1 MSGAAPLDGIDLRR
15 VEEIGLNAL
24 QTQRQLFYDGW
35 LLRVSPGKAKRAR
48 SVNAQFGSSLPLEQK
63 IPYCERV
70 YAERGLPAL
79 FRITPF
85 VQPDGLEDELAARGY
100 RSFEDTLVQ
109 LARLDGPPDMP
120 AVPGVDFVTPSPVAF
135 AEAVGELQQSSAE
148 QRAALRERVTH
159 TPLTTRAMIAVADG
173 QPVGT
178 GTVMLEDGFA
188 GIYSMVTAPAM
199 RSRGIASGI
208 LASLLAWAWERGAAH
223 AYLQV
228 SADNEGAISVYR
240 RFGFVD
246 AYTYHYRGRP
256 DECH

>member
-1 MSGAAPLDGIDLRR
+1 MSSGTPFAGIDLRR

-48 SVNAQFGSSLPLEQK
+48 SVNAYFGSTLPLLQK

-70 YAERGLPAL
+70 YAEQGLPVL

-85 VQPDGLEDELAARGY
+85 VQPAGLEAELAARGY

-109 LARLDGPPDMP
+109 LARLDRPPDAP
-120 AVPGVDFVTPSPVAF
+120 SVPGVDFVTPSPTDF

-148 QRAALRERVTH
+148 QRAALLERVAH
-159 TPLTTRAMIAVADG
+159 TPLTTRAMIATVDG
-173 QPVGT
+173 QPVGA

-188 GIYSMVTAPAM
+188 GVYSMVTAPAM
-199 RSRGIASGI
+199 RSRGIATGI
-208 LASLLAWAWERGAAH
+208 INALLGWAWEHGAEH

-228 SADNEGAISVYR
+228 SADNHGAISLYR
-240 RFGFVD
+240 RAGFLD